1 MSAVSAVKRAVR
13 RPLDAALGP
22 SLGSVVRVRGGGRR
36 VVVTFDDGPL
46 PGVTEQLVEVL
57 TAHQMT
63 ATFFMLLTRARK
75 APSLVREVAA
85 AGHEVALHGLDHRRM
100 TTLPAAE
107 ATEWLKRGHNELQ
120 EILGQP
126 VRWFRPPHGAQSV
139 ANRIAAG
146 RLGLAPVLW
155 SGTTWD
161 WKDVSHEQRVAKAM
175 RDAVP
180 GAILLAHDGAADASD
195 GAVDLPVT
203 GVDKPRL
210 LEEVLSGLESR
221 GLGGCSYGA
230 ALAAGAV
237 PVRRLSF
244 AR

>member
-1 MSAVSAVKRAVR
+1 MSTVTAVKRVAR

-22 SLGSVVRVRGGGRR
+22 RLGSVVRVRGGGQR
-36 VVVTFDDGPL
+36 VVLTFDDGPL
-46 PGVTEQLVEVL
+46 PGVTELLVEVL
-57 TAHQMT
+57 GAHNMT

-75 APSLVREVAA
+75 VPSLVRDVAE

-100 TTLPAAE
+100 TTLPPGE
-107 ATEWLKRGHNELQ
+107 ATEWLRRGHSELQ

-139 ANRIAAG
+139 TNRVAAG

-161 WKDVSHEQRVAKAM
+161 WKDVSHKERVAKAM
-175 RDAVP
+175 QDAVP
-180 GAILLAHDGAADASD
+180 GAIILAHDGAADASD
-195 GAVDLPVT
+195 LAVDLPVP

-210 LEEVLSGLESR
+210 LGEVLSGLEAR
-221 GLGGCSYGA
+221 GLGGYSYGA

-244 AR
+244 AH